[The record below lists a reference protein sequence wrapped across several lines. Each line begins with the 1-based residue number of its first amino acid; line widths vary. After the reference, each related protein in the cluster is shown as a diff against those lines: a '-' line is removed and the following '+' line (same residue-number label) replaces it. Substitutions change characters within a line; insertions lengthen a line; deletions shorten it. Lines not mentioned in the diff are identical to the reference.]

1 MKNHKRATFGL
12 SIFIAL
18 LCLNGCDIALPWQ
31 GSGALYIA
39 EKGKI
44 VCKDVDSVTFVSSR
58 STEYKVNGQL
68 FETDAALDYY
78 QGKKCE
84 Q

>member
-1 MKNHKRATFGL
+1 MKNIKRSALCL
-12 SIFIAL
+12 SFLIAL
-18 LCLNGCDIALPWQ
+18 LCLQGCGIASPWQ

-44 VCKDVDSVTFVSSR
+44 ICKDVDSVIFVSSR
-58 STEYKVNGQL
+58 TTKYKAHGQL
-68 FETDAALDYY
+68 FQTDAALDYH

>member
-1 MKNHKRATFGL
+1 
-12 SIFIAL
+12 L
-18 LCLNGCDIALPWQ
+18 LCLQGCGTASPWQ
-31 GSGALYIA
+31 GAGALYIA

-44 VCKDVDSVTFVSSR
+44 VCKDVDSVTFVHSR
-58 STEYKVNGQL
+58 STEYKINGQL
-68 FETDAALDYY
+68 FETDAALDYH